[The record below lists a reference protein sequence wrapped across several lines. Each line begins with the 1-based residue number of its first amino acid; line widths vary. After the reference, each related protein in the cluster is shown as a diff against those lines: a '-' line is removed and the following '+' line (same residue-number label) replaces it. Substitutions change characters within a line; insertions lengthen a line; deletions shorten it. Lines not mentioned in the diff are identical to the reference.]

1 MRFRLYLKPLRDGQQ
16 LLFNYQYPLQSWL
29 YGLLRNAD
37 ETYATFLHQTGYT
50 VLNRRKSFK
59 HFTFSALQIPRT
71 EKIKPGDTYM
81 VLRSDLLTLV
91 VSFYVDQAAENFI
104 VGLFQNQRLSLFN
117 RDHRADFVVERVET
131 LPDRIE
137 GAGNQ
142 TLRLQTLS
150 PLVVSE
156 KENGLDQ
163 YLAPT
168 DEAFGRLLALNL
180 VDKYR
185 SVAPDRLPEMDAYL
199 AERLVQFR
207 LLPEQNRIKV
217 RKMKIKENKEAETKV
232 VGYHNFHFEL
242 IAPPELLE
250 VGYFGGLGR
259 YNAMGCGCVE
269 VVEER
274 SG

>member
-1 MRFRLYLKPLRDGQQ
+1 MRFRLYLKPLRDRQQ

-29 YGLLRNAD
+29 YGLLHRAD
-37 ETYATFLHQTGYT
+37 ESYATFLHQEGYT
-50 VLNRRKSFK
+50 LTDSRKNFK
-59 HFTFSALQIPRT
+59 HFTFSALQIPKT

-81 VLRSDLLTLV
+81 VLRSETIGLI
-91 VSFYVDQAAENFI
+91 VSFYVEQAAEHFI
-104 VGLFQNQRLSLFN
+104 MGLFQNQRLSLFN
-117 RDHRADFVVERVET
+117 REVQADFVVERVET
-131 LPDRIE
+131 LPDRVE
-137 GAGNQ
+137 GGGTR
-142 TLRLQTLS
+142 TLCLQTLS

-168 DEAFGRLLALNL
+168 DEPFARLLALNL

-185 SVAPDRLPEMDAYL
+185 SIAPGALPEMDAYL
-199 AERLVQFR
+199 AERLVKFR
-207 LLPEQNRIKV
+207 LLSDPDKIKT
-217 RKMKIKENKEAETKV
+217 RKMKVKENKDAETKV
-232 VGYHNFHFEL
+232 VGYHNFQFEL
-242 IAPPELLE
+242 TAPVEILE

-269 VVEER
+269 VVG

>member
-1 MRFRLYLKPLRDGQQ
+1 MRFKLHLHPLQDRQR

-29 YGLLRNAD
+29 YGLLHRAD
-37 ETYATFLHQTGYT
+37 KSYADFLHQTGYA
-50 VLNRRKSFK
+50 VANRNKTFK

-71 EKIKPGDTYM
+71 ERVKPGDTAL
-81 VLRSDLLTLV
+81 VLRSELITLV
-91 VSFYVDQAAENFI
+91 VSFYIDEAAEKFI
-104 VGLFQNQRLSLFN
+104 VGLFQDQRLSLFN
-117 RDHRADFVVERVET
+117 HQHQADFVVERVET
-131 LPDRIE
+131 LPDRIV
-137 GAGNQ
+137 GSGTG

-168 DEAFGRLLALNL
+168 DEPFARLLALNL

-185 SVAPDRLPEMDAYL
+185 SIIPNALPEMDAHL
-199 AERLVQFR
+199 AERLVKFR
-207 LLPEQNRIKV
+207 LLSDPGRIKI
-217 RKMKIKENKEAETKV
+217 RKMKVKENKGAETKV
-232 VGYHNFHFEL
+232 VGYHNFQFEL
-242 IAPPELLE
+242 TAPVEILE

-269 VVEER
+269 MVQ